1 MTRFRSVVQ
10 HYLPPPDV
18 PLQWIIGDA
27 IVWWRACVIWR
38 NKVVYCLGPVFVA
51 LTLGVFGYLMHVQVR
66 APGHMHLTPLTL
78 SASLD
83 SATSRASSR
92 RRDLPSWRCT
102 TRSSTPLLFCPLL
115 RTSRRLP

>member
-51 LTLGVFGYLMHVQVR
+51 LTLGVFRYCTHVQVR
-66 APGHMHLTPLTL
+66 APGHLTPLTL
-78 SASLD
+78 LVSLD
-83 SATSRASSR
+83 SATSRASFR
-92 RRDLPSWRCT
+92 RRDLPSWQCT
-102 TRSSTPLLFCPLL
+102 TLSSTALLFCRLL